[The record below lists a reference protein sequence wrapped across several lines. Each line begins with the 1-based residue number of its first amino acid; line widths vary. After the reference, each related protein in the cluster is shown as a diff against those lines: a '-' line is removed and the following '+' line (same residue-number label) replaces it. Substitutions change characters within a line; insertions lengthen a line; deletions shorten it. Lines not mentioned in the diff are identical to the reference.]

1 MRTEELQTGKR
12 VCKRDRAGMLESR
25 EASLEP
31 REQSFKERVLG
42 SPSVVE
48 RSRRRG
54 AEQHPSDW
62 KRGWLLMIL
71 MRGVSEAHFS
81 VW

>member
-42 SPSVVE
+42 SPSGRAVQEE
-48 RSRRRG
+48 RG
-54 AEQHPSDW
+54 
-62 KRGWLLMIL
+62 
-71 MRGVSEAHFS
+71 
-81 VW
+81 